1 MLEATKT
8 LFPHKYMAGDAIKL
22 ALNALGLNLEPGS
35 YMVDVVASQL
45 DADRILR
52 MIRKQMSHQNQLQW
66 LIFVTNVNQSSL
78 LLTFVLQVI
87 FLRLN
92 LMKPLKAT
100 KTMIT
105 IVPKK

>member
-52 MIRKQMSHQNQLQW
+52 MIRKQSKRRQQQAFNK
-66 LIFVTNVNQSSL
+66 I
-78 LLTFVLQVI
+78 
-87 FLRLN
+87 
-92 LMKPLKAT
+92 
-100 KTMIT
+100 
-105 IVPKK
+105 IVPINDESIQWNLGVL

>member
-8 LFPHKYMAGDAIKL
+8 LFPHKYMAGEAIKL

-52 MIRKQMSHQNQLQW
+52 MIRKQSKRRQQQAFNK
-66 LIFVTNVNQSSL
+66 ITVRINTQSIHWYLGVLKKSGGTSYPCRF
-78 LLTFVLQVI
+78 LTTALVY
-87 FLRLN
+87 
-92 LMKPLKAT
+92 
-100 KTMIT
+100 
-105 IVPKK
+105 